1 LKKVRLFSLPAL
13 AVLLSIGVITSCG
26 QGNQT
31 TPENLGKV
39 SEFANENVQMQKEK
53 NIKQIEAQLSQYN
66 KSIEDLKSQAPGL
79 EGQARDE
86 LNKKIEMLE
95 KQTGELNKQV
105 QDLNKTIEIVK
116 DLPNTALEE
125 ILKYFGLDQIYK
137 NIQSILKT
145 FNQG

>member
-1 LKKVRLFSLPAL
+1 MLKKVRLFSLL
-13 AVLLSIGVITSCG
+13 VLIVLLSVGVIASCG

-31 TPENLGKV
+31 APENLGKV
-39 SEFANENVQMQKEK
+39 SEFADENIQKQKEEA
-53 NIKQIEAQLSQYN
+53 IKQLETYN
-66 KSIEDLKSQAPGL
+66 KSIEDLKAQAPGL

-95 KQTGELNKQV
+95 KQTGELDKQV
-105 QDLNKTIEIVK
+105 KDLNKTVQDLK
-116 DLPNTALEE
+116 ALPN
-125 ILKYFGLDQIYK
+125 FGLEQIYK